1 MIKFENSNIYNLENA
16 IRGMRNPL
24 NSWNRSDSITKN
36 GEFKLGANDLDLATR
51 LKNAGPEHRK
61 YLRQI
66 FVSVDIDAPLYWW
79 KQFDTYKIGTT
90 SNSCST
96 MHTISKKPLEL
107 DNFSFEGLNDIGIK
121 MDGYVKF
128 LNVLIE
134 RFNATGD
141 KKFWEALIKCLP
153 ESLNQKRTVTMN
165 YEVLSNM
172 YQQRKNH
179 KLKEWH
185 AMCDWIKTLPY
196 ANELII
202 GQENQKELQQ

>member
-1 MIKFENSNIYNLENA
+1 MIKFENSNVYNLENA

-24 NSWNRSDSITKN
+24 NSWGRSDSVTKN
-36 GEFKLGANDLDLATR
+36 GEFKLGSNDLDLATR

-107 DNFSFEGLNDIGIK
+107 EDFSFEGLNDIGIK

-153 ESLNQKRTVTMN
+153 ESLNQKRTITMN

-172 YQQRKNH
+172 YQQRSKH

-185 AMCDWIKTLPY
+185 TMCDWIKTLPY

-202 GQENQKELQQ
+202 GKEKQKELKQ